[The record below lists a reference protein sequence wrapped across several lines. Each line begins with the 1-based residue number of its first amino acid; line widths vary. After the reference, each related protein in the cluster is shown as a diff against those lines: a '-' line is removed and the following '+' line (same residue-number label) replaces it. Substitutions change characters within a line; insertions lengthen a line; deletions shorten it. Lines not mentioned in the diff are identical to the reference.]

1 MISFFPPPH
10 FLNSPTSFPT
20 THPLFL
26 SQKKGPPKKSDTLP
40 IIMKPTLSNL
50 RHSLSRA
57 AKAAIEFP
65 HYIIEVITGILLGD
79 TTLKKDKR
87 NPKGNA
93 RLQVQQ
99 KDCSFVEFL
108 WNLCSTSGI
117 VGALPYTIQR
127 YDSRTGKTY
136 TVVSLPLLFPSLLPS
151 LIPGTVLSTG
161 RTSKFFRIILLTY

>member
-1 MISFFPPPH
+1 
-10 FLNSPTSFPT
+10 
-20 THPLFL
+20 
-26 SQKKGPPKKSDTLP
+26 
-40 IIMKPTLSNL
+40 MKPTLSNL

-99 KDCSFVEFL
+99 EDFSFVEFL
-108 WNLCSTSGI
+108 WNLLARVAATFCPTLYYT
-117 VGALPYTIQR
+117 AL
-127 YDSRTGKTY
+127 
-136 TVVSLPLLFPSLLPS
+136 
-151 LIPGTVLSTG
+151 
-161 RTSKFFRIILLTY
+161 